1 MNSMRSAYATVSVAI
16 AGYFA
21 TSLGL
26 DAARAFGSPLHG
38 LEVRP
43 GSDPI
48 SALGRL
54 IGLEPGGVIGVA
66 LCLGAFEL
74 ATAAVLVAYLLERMA
89 GDDRL
94 QGSRRTLE
102 AALILVA
109 IQSVIV
115 LVASL
120 THLDGGSV
128 RLSVIHLALVG
139 IAALLAGLER
149 GAAGDEIGSG
159 PSGDAE
165 PPMRKVP
172 NWDDPASAGW
182 FSV

>member
-1 MNSMRSAYATVSVAI
+1 MDSMRSTYATVSVAI

-26 DAARAFGSPLHG
+26 DAARVFGSPLHG
-38 LEVRP
+38 LEELRR
-43 GSDPI
+43 SDPI
-48 SALGRL
+48 FALGRL
-54 IGLEPGGVIGVA
+54 IGLEPGGAIGIA

-74 ATAAVLVAYLLERMA
+74 ATAAVLVASLLERMA

-94 QGSRRTLE
+94 QASRQTLE

-109 IQSVIV
+109 IQSVIA

-120 THLDGGSV
+120 AHLDGGSV
-128 RLSVIHLALVG
+128 RLSIIHLALVG
-139 IAALLAGLER
+139 IAVLLAGLER
-149 GAAGDEIGSG
+149 RAAGDEIGLG
-159 PSGDAE
+159 LSGDAE
-165 PPMRKVP
+165 PPMRKAQS
-172 NWDDPASAGW
+172 WDDPASAGW